1 MDFLNASTIQSDFY
15 LKCHIN
21 HCGNFSWSKLS
32 VKWWYPSLMVSSL
45 IIEVLLIEVSHQGN
59 KWWISPEG
67 GVFKLLTVECNRW
80 SSLTWMSSKF
90 FLPIYHDYDYWSK
103 VECNQCDGVPW
114 QPNLNVIEIPNSSL
128 IKIKVVA
135 NHHISYN
142 CWDSLERNEGSLKPI

>member
-21 HCGNFSWSKLS
+21 HCGHFSWSKLS

-67 GVFKLLTVECNRW
+67 GNSNFWQLNATDGVPWLECHQNSFFPFIMIMMIGAKLNATNAMEFLDNQ
-80 SSLTWMSSKF
+80 TWMSSKF
-90 FLPIYHDYDYWSK
+90 LILALSRSK
-103 VECNQCDGVPW
+103 LLQIIIFHTIVGI
-114 QPNLNVIEIPNSSL
+114 L
-128 IKIKVVA
+128 
-135 NHHISYN
+135 
-142 CWDSLERNEGSLKPI
+142 

>member
-1 MDFLNASTIQSDFY
+1 MPAQSNLIFY

-21 HCGNFSWSKLS
+21 HCGHFSWSKQSL
-32 VKWWYPSLMVSSL
+32 KWWYPSLMVSSL

-67 GVFKLLTVECNRW
+67 GASNFWQLNATDGVPWLECHQN
-80 SSLTWMSSKF
+80 SSYS
-90 FLPIYHDYDYWSK
+90 IYHDYDDWSK